1 MQRDRCAGPAAKILA
16 PLLAVLVVLAPA
28 AVSAQAGSGAPA
40 GQDMRFADQIKAFLD
55 QDRTSPPPRDAIL
68 FIGSS
73 IFRQWTNVKEHMAPL
88 PVFNRA
94 FGGSRT
100 WEVLHYMDQVVL
112 PYRPRIIVYYTGS
125 NDVNAGE
132 PAPAIA
138 GRIKAFVSKAHGA
151 LPDTLIYFVAINRSP
166 DKRNRWDVV
175 DAVNA
180 DLKALS
186 ATTPHL
192 RYIDLN
198 PVLFDSRGEP
208 RAELYLPDGLHF
220 HPPAYDLF
228 TAIIKPA
235 LTEAWQQIGPG
246 RKSSGAGMSPAV
258 TPEQIRASEALAAKV
273 DQSAAREQKRLTIF
287 KGRPLGAVIQKS
299 FDVNAN
305 YLMMAAEMMPE
316 SAYGFRPTPDVRN
329 FGEQMTHAAGAHYSF
344 CNQAGVPPGVE
355 RQTAPNMRALTAKAE
370 IVKALKDSVAYCDR
384 ILAAASETWLM
395 ETAPRVG
402 GASSG
407 LIEGIRG
414 HAFMYNNV
422 HDAEDYGT
430 ITTYLRMQGVVP
442 PSTALHPPAP
452 APAASR

>member
-1 MQRDRCAGPAAKILA
+1 MRHDRLRASSFR
-16 PLLAVLVVLAPA
+16 LLAITLTSTVLMWS
-28 AVSAQAGSGAPA
+28 AVRIVDAQVTQSVPA
-40 GQDMRFADQIKAFLD
+40 GQEMRFADQIKAFLE
-55 QDRTSPPPRDAIL
+55 QDATAPPPKEAIL

-100 WEVLHYMDQVVL
+100 WEVLHYQDQIVL

-138 GRIKAFVSKAHGA
+138 GRIKAFVARTHSA
-151 LPDTLIYFVAINRSP
+151 LPDTRIYFVAINRSP
-166 DKRNRWDVV
+166 DKRERWNVV

-180 DLKALS
+180 DLKALT
-186 ATTPHL
+186 ATTPYL

-198 PVLFDSRGEP
+198 PVLFDARGEP
-208 RAELYLPDGLHF
+208 RTELYRPDGLHF

-228 TAIIKPA
+228 AGIIKPV
-235 LTEAWQQIGPG
+235 LTEAWQQV
-246 RKSSGAGMSPAV
+246 GAQTSRTLAPALSA
-258 TPEQIRASEALAAKV
+258 EQIKASEALAAKH
-273 DQSAAREQKRLTIF
+273 DQSAGREKMRLATF
-287 KGRPLGAVIQKS
+287 KNRPLGAVIQKS

-316 SAYGFRPTPDVRN
+316 SGYAFRPTPDVRN
-329 FGEQMTHAAGAHYSF
+329 FGEQVNHSTGSHYAF

-355 RQTAPNMRALTAKAE
+355 RQAAPNLRTVTAKAD
-370 IVKALKDSVAYCDR
+370 IVKTLKDSVAYCDR
-384 ILAAASETWLM
+384 VLAAASESWLM
-395 ETAPRVG
+395 EIAPRVG
-402 GASSG
+402 GTSSG

-430 ITTYLRMQGVVP
+430 ITTYMRMQGLVP

-452 APAASR
+452 APSTSR